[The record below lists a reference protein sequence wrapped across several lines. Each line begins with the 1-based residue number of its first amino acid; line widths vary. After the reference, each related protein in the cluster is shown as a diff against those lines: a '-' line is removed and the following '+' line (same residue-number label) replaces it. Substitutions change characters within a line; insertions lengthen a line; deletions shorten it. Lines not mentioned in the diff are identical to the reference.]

1 MENIDIGFAQN
12 TIIDQSI
19 DLRDTFLVVLEQNG
33 KMVYF

>member
-1 MENIDIGFAQN
+1 MENVDIGFAQN